1 MHVLVLF
8 CACESFVCSFTTSQV
23 CTRLQIRKGR
33 RPSLRNPLHVSRAVS
48 CQRPGWLTRS
58 PRECFACA
66 EVDYVHIFRAHAEGL
81 HRIASR
87 VHVLAVHPDRPL
99 CRSPIVSPPRTLVP
113 WNNANN
119 HHHPPLHHCSRC
131 ERNERALSL
140 RRYTQTHSP
149 VCQTAWQKPYNY
161 PITC

>member
-99 CRSPIVSPPRTLVP
+99 CCSPIVSPPRTLVP
-113 WNNANN
+113 WNNAN
-119 HHHPPLHHCSRC
+119 PPPSTIVAAVKGMK
-131 ERNERALSL
+131 ERSLSDATRKHIHL
-140 RRYTQTHSP
+140 S
-149 VCQTAWQKPYNY
+149 VKPHGKSHT
-161 PITC
+161 ITL